1 MYNNVTGHKA
11 AGGGYITKAE
21 IIKGRNRLKQA
32 DAQAKQR
39 REAEEEAKQQAAA
52 AELVR
57 SLLSENEIQKQQQIK
72 HYAQVR
78 QFIDHAVR
86 AYKGNYNMFLLAWDI
101 ANQDRYS
108 IQDSLYRGKITLDD
122 VLTVLA
128 EAKQFIDN
136 LEIYLDFSL

>member
-1 MYNNVTGHKA
+1 MYNTITGHKA
-11 AGGGYITKAE
+11 A
-21 IIKGRNRLKQA
+21 A
-32 DAQAKQR
+32 DAQ
-39 REAEEEAKQQAAA
+39 AKQQAAA
-52 AELVR
+52 AEVVM
-57 SLLSENEIQKQQQIK
+57 SLLSENEIQKQQLK
-72 HYAQVR
+72 HYAQVK

-101 ANQDRYS
+101 ANRDRYS

>member
-1 MYNNVTGHKA
+1 MYNNITGHKA
-11 AGGGYITKAE
+11 IGGGYITKAE

-32 DAQAKQR
+32 DEQAKQR

-52 AELVR
+52 AELVM
-57 SLLSENEIQKQQQIK
+57 SLLSENEMQKQQIK

-122 VLTVLA
+122 VLTVFA
-128 EAKQFIDN
+128 EAKHFIEN
-136 LEIYLDFSL
+136 LEIYLDFTL

>member
-39 REAEEEAKQQAAA
+39 RETEEEAKQQLAVHEA
-52 AELVR
+52 VV
-57 SLLSENEIQKQQQIK
+57 SLLAENELQKQQIK

-101 ANQDRYS
+101 ANRDRYN